1 MKHFRLRYEVAVTK
15 KITTVASRVD
25 EELKLAVDQ
34 MSEAGNMTR
43 SDVLRASLEYARMV
57 GIQAVKDELLKREH

>member
-1 MKHFRLRYEVAVTK
+1 MTK